1 MRVAALNDVHGNLPA
16 LEAVLEEVER
26 EQPDAIVF
34 GGDMVSGPLPRETLD
49 TLLALGDRGVFVLGN
64 ADRWFLDVYD
74 GRVEPEPEDAWLL
87 EELDAGRREF
97 FAALPRQVV
106 LDVEGLGPVLFCHGT
121 PRDEDEIVTAIT
133 PKERLSSILEGV
145 TERVIVGGHTHVQ
158 FDRSVADRRIVNAGS
173 VGMPYEDTPGA
184 RWAMLG
190 PDVDLRRT
198 SYDRDAA
205 AKRLRASAWGRVD
218 EFVEKYLFEPPSA
231 AQATEHF
238 ESMATASA
246 RGSGE

>member
-1 MRVAALNDVHGNLPA
+1 VRVAALNDVHGNLPA
-16 LEAVLEEVER
+16 LEAVLAEVEL
-26 EQPDAIVF
+26 EAPNAIVF

-49 TLLALGDRGVFVLGN
+49 VLLALGDRAVFVLGN

-74 GRVEPEPEDAWLL
+74 GRVVPEPEDAWLI

-106 LDVEGLGPVLFCHGT
+106 LEVEGLGPVLFCHGT

-133 PKERLSSILEGV
+133 PKERLSPILEGV
-145 TERVIVGGHTHVQ
+145 AERVIVGGHTHVQ
-158 FDRSVADRRIVNAGS
+158 FDRAVAGRRFVNAGS

-184 RWAMLG
+184 RWAVLG
-190 PDVDLRRT
+190 PDVELRST

-205 AKRLRASAWGRVD
+205 AKRLRVSAWGRAN
-218 EFVEKYLFEPPSA
+218 EFVEKYLFDPPSA
-231 AQATEHF
+231 ARATEHF
-238 ESMATASA
+238 ESIAASA
-246 RGSGE
+246 SGSGA

>member
-1 MRVAALNDVHGNLPA
+1 MRVAALYDVHGNLPA
-16 LEAVLEEVER
+16 LEAVLEEVEW
-26 EQPDAIVF
+26 EQPDAIIV

-97 FAALPRQVV
+97 FAALPRRVV
-106 LDVEGLGPVLFCHGT
+106 LDVEGLGRVLFCHGT

-158 FDRSVADRRIVNAGS
+158 VDRVVADRRIVNAGS

-190 PDVDLRRT
+190 PDVDLRLT
-198 SYDRDAA
+198 PHDPEAA
-205 AKRLRASAWGRVD
+205 AERLRASGWARVD
-218 EFVEKYLFEPPSA
+218 EFVEKYVFAPPSA
-231 AQATEHF
+231 ARATEHF
-238 ESMATASA
+238 ERMAVAGA
-246 RGSGE
+246 

>member
-1 MRVAALNDVHGNLPA
+1 MRVAVLNDVHGNLPA
-16 LEAVLEEVER
+16 LEAVLENVDH

-49 TLLALGDRGVFVLGN
+49 MLVALGERAVFVLGN

-74 GRVEPEPEDAWLL
+74 GRVQPEPEDAWLL
-87 EELDAGRREF
+87 HELDAGRREF
-97 FAALPRQVV
+97 FETLPRQVV
-106 LDVEGLGPVLFCHGT
+106 LDVDGLGPVLFCHGT

-133 PKERLSSILEGV
+133 PAERLSSILEGV
-145 TERVIVGGHTHVQ
+145 AERVIVGGHTHVQ
-158 FDRSVADRRIVNAGS
+158 FDRVVGGRRIVNAGS

-205 AKRLRASAWGRVD
+205 AERLRASRWGRAE
-218 EFVEKYLFEPPSA
+218 EFVERYLFEPPSA

-238 ESMATASA
+238 ESMAAASSA
-246 RGSGE
+246 GGE